1 MKIRTIGVLATV
13 GAALGAALLTPNAS
27 AAPDYDPA
35 MLAALAADLGGSP
48 RDAAARLDREHRQT
62 DALTGLRARGVPTD
76 GAYFDRDG
84 RLVVNTTD
92 TAAVRQAGL
101 TPRTAARGERAL
113 DALTAR
119 VERAIGADLA
129 QVQAWGP
136 DVVGDRVLVTVEP
149 DATSALVAKLSGIDG
164 VAVERGAARVAPQAD
179 VVPGRIMDLVPGT
192 NCSLG
197 FPGTRNGAKV
207 LLTAGHCVEGNPD
220 ILDANGTHIGKGI
233 ATRFP
238 SADMGLMSIDPE
250 DTGRGYVD
258 TRMGTTVAVRGMS
271 KAAVGASICKAGNTT
286 GWTCGKVSAY
296 NQTVRYSG
304 ESTSTRGLARSTV
317 CTEGGDSGGA
327 YISGNSAQGMTSGG
341 PADGHDC
348 GYNQGANATGSYSYY
363 QPVVDAANYYGVTLT
378 TS

>member
-1 MKIRTIGVLATV
+1 MKIRTLGVLATV
-13 GAALGAALLTPNAS
+13 GAAFGAALLGPNAS
-27 AAPDYDPA
+27 AAPRYDPA
-35 MLAALAADLGGSP
+35 MLAALAADLGATP
-48 RDAAARLDREHRQT
+48 REAAARLDREA
-62 DALTGLRARGVPTD
+62 ALTGALSDLRARGVQTD
-76 GAYFDRDG
+76 GVFFDRDG
-84 RLVVNTTD
+84 NLVVNTTD
-92 TAAVRQAGL
+92 AAAVSSAGL
-101 TPRTAARGERAL
+101 TPRAAVRGERAL
-113 DALTAR
+113 DRLTAK
-119 VERAIGADLA
+119 VERVIGADLG

-136 DVVGDRVLVTVEP
+136 DVVGDRVVVTVEP
-149 DATSALVAKLSGIDG
+149 DATSALVARLSKIDG
-164 VAVERGAARVAPQAD
+164 VAVERGAARLAPQAD

-220 ILDANGTHIGKGI
+220 ILDANGTHIGRGI

-238 SADMGLMSIDPE
+238 SYDMGLMSIDPE

-258 TRMGTTVAVRGMS
+258 TRMGTTVAVRGLS
-271 KAAVGASICKAGNTT
+271 KAAVGSTLCKAGNTT
-286 GWTCGKVSAY
+286 GWTCGRVSAY

-348 GYNQGANATGSYSYY
+348 GYNQGSNATGSYSYY
-363 QPVVDAANYYGVTLT
+363 QPVVDAANYYGVTLL